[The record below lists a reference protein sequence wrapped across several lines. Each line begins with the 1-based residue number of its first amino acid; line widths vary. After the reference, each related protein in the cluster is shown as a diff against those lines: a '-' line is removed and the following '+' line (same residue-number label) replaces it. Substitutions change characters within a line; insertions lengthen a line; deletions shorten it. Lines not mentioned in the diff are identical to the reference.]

1 QVMQVAQ
8 ELSGYTLGGAD
19 VLRQAM
25 GKKIQA
31 EMDAQRKVFVDG
43 ARAKNVPEQKASQI
57 FDQVN
62 MFAGYGFNKSHAAA
76 YALVAFQTAYF
87 KANYPV
93 EFLAASMTLDINNT
107 DKLNLFRQELN
118 RLGVSV
124 LGPDVNASAADFRVE
139 TDNDGQAGVRYALA
153 AVKNVGDAAMRLLVD
168 ERIQNGPFKDI
179 ADFTDRV
186 DSKAVNKRLME
197 NLVRAGAFDRLN
209 SNRRQVFQG
218 VETIMRH
225 ASAAAQDRN
234 SDQIGL
240 FGGEAA
246 PVPAVTLPE
255 VSDWSPTDRMK
266 EEFDAVGFYLSGHPL
281 DAYGKSLERI
291 KARPSAEIIREGHPG
306 PANMAGTVI
315 GKTERTSS
323 KGNRYAFVS
332 LSDASG
338 IFEIM
343 VFSELLAIV
352 RDLFEVGNSLFI
364 KAGVQFEGEQPRFT
378 ANSIEPL
385 DKVASKA
392 QAGLKIKIGGTDPLA
407 EIKEALE
414 GADNERARGT
424 IVVTARLD
432 DDREVDINLKGGYA
446 INPEVM
452 QNIRSIAGIE
462 ELQET

>member
-1 QVMQVAQ
+1 
-8 ELSGYTLGGAD
+8 
-19 VLRQAM
+19 
-25 GKKIQA
+25 
-31 EMDAQRKVFVDG
+31 
-43 ARAKNVPEQKASQI
+43 
-57 FDQVN
+57 
-62 MFAGYGFNKSHAAA
+62 
-76 YALVAFQTAYF
+76 
-87 KANYPV
+87 
-93 EFLAASMTLDINNT
+93 
-107 DKLNLFRQELN
+107 
-118 RLGVSV
+118 
-124 LGPDVNASAADFRVE
+124 
-139 TDNDGQAGVRYALA
+139 
-153 AVKNVGDAAMRLLVD
+153 MRLLVD

-281 DAYGKSLERI
+281 DAYGKSLKRI

-407 EIKEALE
+407 KIKEALE